1 MLKKNYE
8 SDRSPNKVSSRSAY
22 SKSCGK
28 YKKKPF
34 WIREIT
40 IRERFAVFEGLP
52 NVSHLV
58 AFEITFFAR
67 MVFPFESCTPTCHIL
82 QNISSTFK

>member
-1 MLKKNYE
+1 MRVIEVLIKSQAGLHILRVAGNTKKNILDKIDNTKRTFC
-8 SDRSPNKVSSRSAY
+8 SL
-22 SKSCGK
+22 
-28 YKKKPF
+28 
-34 WIREIT
+34 
-40 IRERFAVFEGLP
+40 EGLP

-67 MVFPFESCTPTCHIL
+67 MVFPFESCTPICRIL